1 MKPVSKTV
9 FAISLFLFLTPGVF
23 AQTNSFYVYFKQGDK
38 RINIVDYKVELK
50 KEPFQIYIEYTNPV
64 DIRINASSKSSNFYK
79 ASNGLLYHQMP
90 GFSGDAVPKSF
101 FLNPNTITLSDD
113 KHFIWNKS
121 DTQGNPNFK
130 SDEGRY
136 VCYIDIKYLFEV
148 SDARVYKPEDAKEDI
163 FMVFLYLEKEKDG
176 ELIEIQRE
184 VVKINWVGLYEE
196 NTKAYQREKKNM
208 DMERIRV
215 AESELKHKQKL
226 AAKEE
231 KALKKLEEKKLKKE
245 EKGKKGKDKK
255 EE

>member
-1 MKPVSKTV
+1 MKPVSKVV
-9 FAISLFLFLTPGVF
+9 FATCLFLFLTPGVF

-38 RINIVDYKVELK
+38 RINIVDYQVELK
-50 KEPFQIYIEYTNPV
+50 KSPFQIYIEYTNPI
-64 DIRINASSKSSNFYK
+64 DIRINASSKSTNFYK

-90 GFSGDAVPKSF
+90 GFSGDAIPESF
-101 FLNPNTITLSDD
+101 FLNANTITLSDN
-113 KHFIWNKS
+113 KHFIWNQS

-148 SDARVYKPEDAKEDI
+148 SEAKVYKPEDAKEDI
-163 FMVFLYLEKEKDG
+163 FMVFLYLEKEKTG

-184 VVKINWVGLYEE
+184 AVKIKWVDLYEE
-196 NTKAYQREKKNM
+196 NTKAYLREKKLL
-208 DMERIRV
+208 DKDRIHE
-215 AESELKHKQKL
+215 AKIELRRKQKL

-245 EKGKKGKDKK
+245 EKEKT
-255 EE
+255 E